1 MMEVFGNTVMKEV
14 APIAA
19 KAAVKKHLKS
29 SSPVNTELMVNS
41 LVKATKSAGYAIEN
55 ITVNALQV
63 PKDIFDSYVTIL
75 SEIEKNG
82 ASEIEKV
89 LNCDDLSSEDKKEL
103 VQIISKYT
111 SEKETAVANKMSE
124 TIITVA
130 KYGAGVLVSLS
141 VTIAAKPVL
150 KTAVKELGK
159 TSRTKIRCKSM
170 TKVLRR

>member
-29 SSPVNTELMVNS
+29 SSPVNTELIINS
-41 LVKATKSAGYAIEN
+41 LVKATESAGYVIEN

-63 PKDIFDSYVTIL
+63 PKDMFDSYVTIL

-82 ASEIEKV
+82 TSKIEKI
-89 LNCDDLSSEDKKEL
+89 LNCDDFSSEDKKEL
-103 VQIISKYT
+103 VQIISKYN
-111 SEKETAVANKMSE
+111 SEKETAIASVAATFIKC
-124 TIITVA
+124 V
-130 KYGAGVLVSLS
+130 AGVGVA
-141 VTIAAKPVL
+141 IAAKPVL